1 MASHTPTRK
10 TGTGSLDEPSRRT
23 REKHAEEVESVSMMT
38 AAHRQSQ
45 GRKRV
50 ADEEE
55 GAPMWHKG
63 IRLDI

>member
-1 MASHTPTRK
+1 M
-10 TGTGSLDEPSRRT
+10 DEPSRRT